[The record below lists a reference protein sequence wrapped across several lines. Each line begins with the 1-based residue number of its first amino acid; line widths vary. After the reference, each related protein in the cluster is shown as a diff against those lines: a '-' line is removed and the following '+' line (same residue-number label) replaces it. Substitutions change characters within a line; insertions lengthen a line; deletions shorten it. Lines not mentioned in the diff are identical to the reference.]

1 MLCDA
6 IQQCIEAGAKLAIR
20 SGPIA
25 LAMIF
30 KRLLEMSL
38 CGAKVVPIE
47 KGALAPT
54 RRATIRRRLE
64 VFDVV
69 RLP

>member
-1 MLCDA
+1 MCCDA
-6 IQQCIEAGAKLAIR
+6 IEQCIEAGAKLAIR

-47 KGALAPT
+47 KAH
-54 RRATIRRRLE
+54 
-64 VFDVV
+64 
-69 RLP
+69 